1 MNLMKPILPIAGRL
15 SRIPLATLLFG
26 LLLAGLSLRAICQL
40 FYISQPIS
48 LFLLGVLMLGTSAL
62 RLAPENGWQSMRESF
77 AEGWARASEWLA
89 VVSWKRLAGFCLFVF
104 TSMLMLGE
112 ALFEHFYFHNAL
124 IGLLCGLLALWI
136 ALRANATPRPAGRAL
151 QRIAALG
158 RGRMI
163 LLSLLILVIAGELDS
178 GLGSANS
185 SHTATQIRKAII
197 NSIDQNESATETESE
212 KEAEEDRDAAPAS
225 APGPDSSGP
234 AGQKDVIN
242 IANGKT
248 RIRINGQGIHISK
261 RKPDGSEE
269 TLTVDQS
276 GVSVDGQN
284 HHIERSLNKNIK
296 ITRHDPDD
304 EGGFHLDSL
313 ALIGVL
319 GLIGLKLLA
328 GGKRRAEQEADTAR
342 EDADLAKLQRE
353 AADAKLAAMQA
364 QIEPH
369 FLFNTL
375 ASIDQ
380 LIQSDPARASRVQ
393 KSLIQYL
400 RAAIPQI
407 RDDAQRSSLGK
418 QLEMSRAYLEIMQVR
433 MEERLQYE
441 IRISEGLYG
450 AEFPSMMLQTL
461 IENAIK
467 HGLEPRAE
475 GGALIVSAEVG
486 RNRLIVSVEDNGM
499 GCGDADEITGT
510 GLTNIRERLRLL
522 YGDKAGF
529 SLQARVGGGALARIE
544 LPYLDETEIQTSQG

>member
-1 MNLMKPILPIAGRL
+1 MNFTKPVLPIAERL
-15 SRIPLATLLFG
+15 SRIPLARLLLG
-26 LLLAGLSLRAICQL
+26 VLLAGLCLRAICRLTGAGQ
-40 FYISQPIS
+40 S
-48 LFLLGVLMLGTSAL
+48 LSLSLLMLLIIGTAAL
-62 RLAPENGWQSMRESF
+62 RLLPAKGWQNARESLR
-77 AEGWARASEWLA
+77 EGWACASDWLA
-89 VVSWKRLAGFCLFVF
+89 VVSWKRLAGFCLFAFVAVAI
-104 TSMLMLGE
+104 LGE
-112 ALFEHFYFHNAL
+112 SLFEHFAFDDAL
-124 IGLLCGLLALWI
+124 IGLLFGLLAIWI
-136 ALRANATPRPAGRAL
+136 ALRTAGAVQPASRLL
-151 QRIAALG
+151 QRVAALG
-158 RGRMI
+158 WGRML
-163 LLSLLILVIAGELDS
+163 LLSLLTLIIAGELE
-178 GLGSANS
+178 GGFNSAFR
-185 SHTATQIRKAII
+185 SHTRTLIQNAVTDMNDADEVV
-197 NSIDQNESATETESE
+197 IDETPD
-212 KEAEEDRDAAPAS
+212 EAPEDGSAS
-225 APGPDSSGP
+225 APTADSGNPDEKKEVLNFGS
-234 AGQKDVIN
+234 
-242 IANGKT
+242 GKT
-248 RIRINGQGIHISK
+248 RIRIDGQGIRITQ
-261 RKPDGSEE
+261 RNPDGTE
-269 TLTVDQS
+269 TEKVSVDQS
-276 GVSVDGQN
+276 GVRVDGN
-284 HHIERSLNKNIK
+284 DVATSAKNDITVRLRDPER
-296 ITRHDPDD
+296 
-304 EGGFHLDSL
+304 EGGFHPDSL

-319 GLIGLKLLA
+319 ALIALKLLA

-342 EDADLAKLQRE
+342 EDADLARLQRE

-380 LIQSDPARASRVQ
+380 LIQSDPARASHVQ

-467 HGLEPRAE
+467 HGLEPRPE

-499 GCGDADEITGT
+499 GCGDAAEVTGT
-510 GLTNIRERLRLL
+510 GLANIRERLRLL

-529 SLQARVGGGALARIE
+529 SLRARDGGGALARIE
-544 LPYLDETEIQTSQG
+544 LPYLDDTEAQTPRG